1 MRRLRD
7 AATILLLLHA
17 VAANA
22 QNGDSASAN
31 TVAAPPA
38 PMRPIY
44 GGWFGFAQHS
54 PTNLFGTVAGREI
67 AMAAMRI
74 QRPFG
79 GNDYVAWDYVV
90 DLLPAVW
97 VSRRDPGSPT
107 NIPPCPRK
115 GFGPCLLRGDIEN
128 ASGVYGFGASP
139 AGLQLRFRRKSTFQ
153 PFLDVGAGALWFFEP
168 VPSAHSD
175 RFNFML
181 GAGGGVLLARPGR
194 VSVIAGYKLLHIS
207 NGGLGNSNPGL
218 DNHLLYAGIAR
229 VPNGP
234 RSATPH
240 SVVAAEDAAN
250 SVVGS
255 ARVGFDAR
263 ALVGMGPASSLTTS
277 GSVMRFMNEHWQLG
291 FSPEYYRF
299 GTAGGTLHYA
309 RFTGA
314 TNLITGGPRWRG
326 YVGGLL
332 GGSGGSGQKGA
343 TLFGAQ
349 VGGLRFLAP
358 TAALRTELRWRRS
371 SYPDSYTTADAFLT
385 IDSYL
390 TGHDRPRALPEWGD
404 VDVNGLLYASFR
416 FERERRID
424 LTIAPFIASWAQVGA
439 RFERS
444 SLLFANGRS
453 SSGLF
458 NGFARV
464 YAPLSPRA
472 MPFVHGF
479 AEQSSYADASPD
491 AAIASYGAIGGL
503 RHYLNSGTALDVGVQ
518 WRRHTPIT
526 SFGARTRLPDETT
539 LQGRVVTQ
547 LRWLRQ

>member
-7 AATILLLLHA
+7 AATILLLLTA
-17 VAANA
+17 VAAHA

-31 TVAAPPA
+31 AVAAPPA
-38 PMRPIY
+38 PFRPIY
-44 GGWFGFAQHS
+44 SGWFGFAQHS

-67 AMAAMRI
+67 AMAAVRI

-79 GNDYVAWDYVV
+79 HTDYVAWDYVV

-128 ASGVYGFGASP
+128 ASGVYGFGVSP
-139 AGLQLRFRRKSTFQ
+139 AGLQLRLRPNSTIQ
-153 PFLDVGAGALWFFEP
+153 PFFDAGAGALWFFEP

-181 GAGGGVLLARPGR
+181 GAGGGVLLARPGKL
-194 VSVIAGYKLLHIS
+194 SLIAGYKLLHIS

-218 DNHLLYAGIAR
+218 DNHLFYAGIAR
-229 VPNGP
+229 VPNG
-234 RSATPH
+234 ATRASPPTVTSEH
-240 SVVAAEDAAN
+240 GPN
-250 SVVGS
+250 SVVGR
-255 ARVGFDAR
+255 ARVGFNAR
-263 ALVGMGPASSLTTS
+263 VLVGMGPVSSLTTN
-277 GSVMRFMNEHWQLG
+277 GTFMRFMNEHWQLG
-291 FSPEYYRF
+291 LSPEYYRF
-299 GTAGGTLHYA
+299 ATSGGTLHYA
-309 RFTGA
+309 RLTGA
-314 TNLITGGPRWRG
+314 MNLTTGGPRWRG

-332 GGSGGSGQKGA
+332 GGAGGSGQQGA

-358 TAALRTELRWRRS
+358 TAALRAEMRWRRS

-390 TGHDRPRALPEWGD
+390 TVHDEPRALPAWGD
-404 VDVNGLLYASFR
+404 VDVNGVLYASLR
-416 FERERRID
+416 FERERSID

-453 SSGLF
+453 SVGLF

-472 MPFVHGF
+472 MPFVQGF
-479 AEQSSYADASPD
+479 AEQSSFADASPD
-491 AAIASYGAIGGL
+491 AAIASYGAMGGL
-503 RHYLNSGTALDVGVQ
+503 RHYLNSGTALDVGLQ
-518 WRRHTPIT
+518 WRRHTPMT
-526 SFGARTRLPDETT
+526 SFGVHSRLPDETT
-539 LQGRVVTQ
+539 LQARVITQ
-547 LRWLRQ
+547 LRWRR